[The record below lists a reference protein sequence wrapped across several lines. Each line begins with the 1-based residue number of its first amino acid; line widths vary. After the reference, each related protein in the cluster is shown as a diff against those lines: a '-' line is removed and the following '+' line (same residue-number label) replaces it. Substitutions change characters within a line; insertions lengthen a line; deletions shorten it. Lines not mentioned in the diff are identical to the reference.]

1 MGGSGEMTAI
11 WLLVFL
17 FGTAAG
23 SFLNLCALRIP
34 QKEPFILGRS
44 LCPRCKHLLGA
55 RDLIPLFSFI
65 RLRGRCRYC
74 HGRISL
80 RYPLVELVSGF
91 LCVAVV
97 WVHGFSFLAVVNLVL
112 IGILLT
118 AALIDLEWLYVPN
131 RLVLFGFI
139 CGTILSFRFGIPLG
153 VPVFGAFMGTVPMLA
168 IYLISRG
175 GMGAGDVKLSG
186 MIGVFLGWRLTV
198 LALFLSFL
206 SGAVIGLGLVIIRK
220 KGRKDAI
227 PFVPFL
233 AFGAVVAS
241 LWGGN
246 IINWYLT
253 FSGLK

>member
-1 MGGSGEMTAI
+1 MTAI
-11 WLLVFL
+11 WLLIFL
-17 FGTAAG
+17 FGAAVG
-23 SFLNLCALRIP
+23 SFLNVCAWRIP

-44 LCPRCKHLLGA
+44 LCPQCKHPLGA

-65 RLRGRCRYC
+65 CLQGRCRYC
-74 HGRISL
+74 HEKISL
-80 RYPLVELVSGF
+80 RYPLVELISGF
-91 LCVAVV
+91 LFVAVV
-97 WVHGFSFLAVVNLVL
+97 LVHGFSFLAVVNLVL
-112 IGILLT
+112 VGILLT

-131 RLVLFGFI
+131 RLVFFGLI
-139 CGTILSFRFGIPLG
+139 CGTILSFRFG
-153 VPVFGAFMGTVPMLA
+153 VPIGASVFGAFMGTVPMLA
-168 IYLISRG
+168 IYLVSRG

-186 MIGVFLGWRLTV
+186 MIGVFLGWRLTA

-206 SGAVIGLGLVIIRK
+206 SGAVVGMGLVIIGK

-241 LWGGN
+241 LWGID